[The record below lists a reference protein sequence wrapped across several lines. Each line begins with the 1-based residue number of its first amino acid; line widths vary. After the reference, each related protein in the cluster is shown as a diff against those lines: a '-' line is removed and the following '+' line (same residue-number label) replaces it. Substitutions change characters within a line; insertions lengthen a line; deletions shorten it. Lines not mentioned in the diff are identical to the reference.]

1 MENHLKTLDS
11 LEVFKLAPGDINH
24 LFRRSGRK
32 GNLLSP
38 FRYNAEQAATI
49 KSSEFFKRIFDSP
62 SFLQIAGRLLEPDL
76 KIEFNSGGGSSADDQ
91 YYALLSNNDKS
102 VLAQF
107 VNSEKDI
114 LLIMFPDWGI
124 FLEWWAGVYA
134 SKGMGDY
141 QTVFPN
147 VMGIEVLVCALNCID
162 IYRRSYMESMLDY
175 RAGVNLSLTTQD
187 FVSLLKRSLASKD
200 KRWLL
205 PTMFEITPGLK
216 NSSIALKPEHI
227 QQVKELGFIT
237 SHEEALTLDER
248 SKIMG
253 TEFITSW
260 MGSIGWQATVLTNGE
275 ERSLS
280 KVFMAIT
287 SFANHLVSFETEV
300 NGDTRFRH
308 QASNAPELIEKLLKW
323 MEELQKV
330 VNNPAPRTNTVP
342 PKNIESPAKSGN
354 NSAPKAEFCKQCGT
368 EIRLGKKFCS
378 SCGTAV

>member
-1 MENHLKTLDS
+1 MNGEQPTKES
-11 LEVFKLAPGDINH
+11 SEVFKLTPTDIDH
-24 LFRRSGRK
+24 LFKVSGRK
-32 GNLLSP
+32 GNSLSP
-38 FRYNAEQAATI
+38 FRYDAEKASSSTPSEAFRALI
-49 KSSEFFKRIFDSP
+49 KNPKFQ
-62 SFLQIAGRLLEPDL
+62 QIGRRLLEPDL
-76 KIEFNSGGGSSADDQ
+76 RIEFHNGGGVATDDK
-91 YYALLSNNDKS
+91 YFALLSTNYKS

-107 VNSEKDI
+107 VNSEGDI
-114 LLIMFPDWGI
+114 LLILFSDWET
-124 FLEWWAGVYA
+124 LVKWWTGVYA
-134 SKGMGDY
+134 SKGMGGY

-147 VMGIEVLVCALNCID
+147 AMGIEVLVCALNCID

-227 QQVKELGFIT
+227 QQVKELGFVT

-260 MGSIGWQATVLTNGE
+260 MGSIGCQATALTNGE
-275 ERSLS
+275 ERSIS

-287 SFANHLVSFETEV
+287 SFANHLVSFETGA
-300 NGDTRFRH
+300 NGETRFRH
-308 QASNAPELIEKLLKW
+308 QASTAPEIIEKLVKW
-323 MEELQKV
+323 MEELQKAIS
-330 VNNPAPRTNTVP
+330 NPAPRTKT
-342 PKNIESPAKSGN
+342 EAPAKNGN
-354 NSAPKAEFCKQCGT
+354 NSAPKAEFCTQCGT
-368 EIRLGKKFCS
+368 EIRPGKNFCNN
-378 SCGTAV
+378 CGKAVK